1 MTYENWRVTNDMCH
15 WSLVN
20 SHMSL
25 KDPRPES
32 PPGGIM
38 NNTVYCVASTE
49 PQANDI
55 LMHLRN
61 LGFSSSE
68 VSVLLKAKETKNIS
82 MKEDAVRDAE
92 KGSLVGGALG
102 ALAGLTIFS
111 APILGPLAVAGP
123 IIAALGGAAVGGVV
137 GGLAGGTGALAR
149 IGIPENATPRLQQKI
164 NEGAILIAVHSNQ
177 PARLDRAL
185 RVFKS
190 SGAEEVYSQ
199 EDLAA

>member
-1 MTYENWRVTNDMCH
+1 M
-15 WSLVN
+15 
-20 SHMSL
+20 
-25 KDPRPES
+25 K
-32 PPGGIM
+32 
-38 NNTVYCVASTE
+38 NTVYAIASTE

-55 LMHLRN
+55 LMHFRN
-61 LGFSSSE
+61 LGFTPSE

-92 KGSLVGGALG
+92 KGSLIGGALG
-102 ALAGLTIFS
+102 ALAGLTILS

-137 GGLAGGTGALAR
+137 GGLAGGTGALTR
-149 IGIPENATPRLQQKI
+149 IGIPEHAATRLQQKI
-164 NEGAILIAVHSNQ
+164 KDGAILIAVHSDD
-177 PARLDRAL
+177 PVRLDRAV
-185 RVFKS
+185 RVFKA